1 MVYGTNAGGVGLASC
16 VPIGD
21 ISALEQGMNRKAFLT
36 AAAVI
41 FAMLAESLP
50 GAAADLGVVV
60 PPPVVVVPAPVLVP
74 VLPHIWLGHFTGGA
88 RTAVPGVMDW
98 RDEFQRFASRRE
110 CQHWLRALKR
120 VYRAQEGFKT
130 CLPIR

>member
-1 MVYGTNAGGVGLASC
+1 MIRTRL
-16 VPIGD
+16 P
-21 ISALEQGMNRKAFLT
+21 T
-36 AAAVI
+36 AA
-41 FAMLAESLP
+41 LAILA
-50 GAAADLGVVV
+50 GMCGLRLAAAADLGVVV
-60 PPPVVVVPAPVLVP
+60 PPPVVVVPAPLVVAP

-88 RTAVPGVMDW
+88 RTSVPGVMDW

-130 CLPIR
+130 CLRIR

>member
-1 MVYGTNAGGVGLASC
+1 
-16 VPIGD
+16 
-21 ISALEQGMNRKAFLT
+21 MNRTRFW
-36 AAAVI
+36 AAALTI
-41 FAMLAESLP
+41 FAAASGPQSLS
-50 GAAADLGVVV
+50 AADLSVVV
-60 PPPVVVVPAPVLVP
+60 PAPVVVVPAPVLVP

-98 RDEFQRFASRRE
+98 RDEFARFASRRE
-110 CQHWLRALKR
+110 CLHWLRALKA